1 MWRSRRARLSNPHRK
16 AERNAGGNRNVLV
29 IGMNLDKLK
38 TTDGIDVAG
47 KRVIVRADLNVPVK
61 DGKVTDATRLERVMP
76 GLKALA
82 DRGAKVIVISH
93 FGRPKG
99 GPQADLSLK
108 PIAEALQ
115 GLLGRRV
122 AFGADC
128 VGETAAATVGSLSNG
143 DIVVLENL
151 RFHKG
156 EEKNDPAFAAE
167 LAKLGDIFVGDAFSC
182 AHRAHASTEG
192 LTHHLPSY
200 AGPLLMEEIDAL
212 RTALEKPKRPT
223 AAVVGGAKVSTKIP
237 VLTNLVAKVD
247 ALIIGGGMA
256 NTFLQ
261 AMGTNVG
268 KSLAE
273 TEFHG
278 VARDIVTEA
287 KQKGCEIIL
296 PVDAIV
302 AHEFKEGAVSQVV
315 DIAKVPAD
323 TMVLDVGPQSVARV
337 IKVLDGSKTLLWNGP
352 MGAFEIAPFGE
363 GTFAL
368 ARAAAALTRAGKLT
382 SVAGGGDTVA
392 ALNAAGVTND
402 FTYVS
407 TAGGA
412 FLEWLEG
419 RELPGIAALAR

>member
-1 MWRSRRARLSNPHRK
+1 
-16 AERNAGGNRNVLV
+16 
-29 IGMNLDKLK
+29 MNLDKLK

-61 DGKVTDATRLERVMP
+61 DGKVTDATRIERVVP
-76 GLKALA
+76 GLRALA

-93 FGRPKG
+93 FGRPKS
-99 GPQADLSLK
+99 GPEPDLSLK
-108 PIAEALQ
+108 PVADTLQ
-115 GLLGRRV
+115 ALLGRLV
-122 AFGADC
+122 AFGPDSI
-128 VGETAAATVGSLSNG
+128 GEKAAGTVGALRNG
-143 DIVVLENL
+143 DVAVLENL

-156 EEKNDPAFAAE
+156 EEKNDPVFAAE
-167 LAKLGDIFVGDAFSC
+167 LAKLGDIFIEDAFSC

-192 LTHHLPSY
+192 LTRHLPSY
-200 AGPLLMEEIDAL
+200 AGPLLMEEINAL
-212 RTALEKPKRPT
+212 RTALEKPERPT

-247 ALIIGGGMA
+247 KLIIGGGMA

-261 AMGTNVG
+261 ATGVMVG

-273 TEFHG
+273 PEFHTT
-278 VARDIVTEA
+278 ARDILTEA

-296 PVDAIV
+296 PVDAVI
-302 AHEFKEGAVSQVV
+302 AREFKEGAASEVV
-315 DIAKVPAD
+315 AIDKVPFDA
-323 TMVLDVGPQSVARV
+323 MILDVGPQSVARSES
-337 IKVLDGSKTLLWNGP
+337 VLGVVKTLLWNGP
-352 MGAFEIAPFGE
+352 LGAFEIAPFGE

-368 ARAAAALTRAGKLT
+368 ARSAAALTKAGKLV

-392 ALNAAGVTND
+392 ALNAAGVTDD

-419 RELPGIAALAR
+419 RELPGIAALVREKVE